1 MIFLRRM
8 RRTTILQRIL
18 IVSSII
24 WLLYVLDRSY
34 SWSRGLDIG
43 RFAWQG
49 FMPIVLCWGLYWIII
64 GIINKWKTK

>member
-1 MIFLRRM
+1 M

-24 WLLYVLDRSY
+24 WLLWVIEKSH
-34 SWSRGLDIG
+34 SIHRGWDIG

-49 FMPIVLCWGLYWIII
+49 FMPIVFCWGLYWIII
-64 GIINKWKTK
+64 GIIKKWKNK